1 MLGSA
6 AWLASAVALTAAGMT
21 YAEERSSPA
30 LPACP
35 AGATVSVTL
44 VSSGR
49 SLALADGCEVRLA
62 GIEVSAANFAA
73 ALAAKKALAALVER
87 KDVVPRP
94 TGPASDGF
102 GRPHAYI
109 FAGDGSQT
117 SVQYA
122 PVAGGH
128 IWVPAR
134 VGDKDFAACLLAAE
148 RTART
153 AKLGLWRD
161 PYYEIRGANDPA
173 GVTADRGR
181 FALVEGEVVPVRES
195 GGTIGVNLR
204 TVVVGRFHRH
214 HSETPWTDVRG
225 CGDRVQDVGRA
236 PDQGARLHREK
247 RGGPWIEAMAPK
259 QIEIVAGN

>member
-1 MLGSA
+1 
-6 AWLASAVALTAAGMT
+6 
-21 YAEERSSPA
+21 
-30 LPACP
+30 
-35 AGATVSVTL
+35 VTL

-62 GIEVSAANFAA
+62 GIEVSAADSAAQA

-87 KDVVPRP
+87 KLAALVERKDVVPRP
-94 TGPASDGF
+94 TAPASDGF
-102 GRPHAYI
+102 GRLHAYI
-109 FAGDGSQT
+109 FAGDGSET

-122 PVAGGH
+122 LVAGGH
-128 IWVPAR
+128 VWVPAR
-134 VGDKDFAACLLAAE
+134 AGDKDFAACLLATE

-173 GVTADRGR
+173 GGTADRGR
-181 FALVEGEVVPVRES
+181 FALVEGKVVSVRES

-204 TVVVGRFHRH
+204 TAVVGRFHRH
-214 HSETPWTDVRG
+214 HSETPRADVRG

-236 PDQGARLHREK
+236 PDQGARLHREAGRAVDRSHGTQTDRDR
-247 RGGPWIEAMAPK
+247 RG
-259 QIEIVAGN
+259 QLTT

>member
-1 MLGSA
+1 MLGSP
-6 AWLASAVALTAAGMT
+6 AWLASAVAVTAAGML
-21 YAEERSSPA
+21 YAGERSSPA
-30 LPACP
+30 LPACR
-35 AGATVSVTL
+35 AAATASVTL

-62 GIEVSAANFAA
+62 SIEVSAVDSGAQA

-94 TGPASDGF
+94 AGPASDSF
-102 GRPHAYI
+102 GRLHAHI
-109 FAGDGSQT
+109 FAGDGSES
-117 SVQYA
+117 SVQNA
-122 PVAGGH
+122 LVAGGH
-128 IWVPAR
+128 VWVPAR

-181 FALVEGEVVPVRES
+181 FALVKGEVVSVRES
-195 GGTIGVNLR
+195 A
-204 TVVVGRFHRH
+204 
-214 HSETPWTDVRG
+214 
-225 CGDRVQDVGRA
+225 A
-236 PDQGARLHREK
+236 PS
-247 RGGPWIEAMAPK
+247 
-259 QIEIVAGN
+259 V